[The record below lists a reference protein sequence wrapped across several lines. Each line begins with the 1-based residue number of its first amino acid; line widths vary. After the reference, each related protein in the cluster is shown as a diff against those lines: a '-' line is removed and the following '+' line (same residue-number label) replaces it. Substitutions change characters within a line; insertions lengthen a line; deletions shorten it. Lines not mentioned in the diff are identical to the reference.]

1 MTSTPLTPQSGHG
14 EVLLAYLER
23 LHEAVLWK
31 LEGLSEREQRMPM
44 TATGTN
50 LLGVVKHLAA
60 VEAEYLGLCVGR
72 PFPERI
78 PWTGEDVEDNADMWA
93 TEDEPAQMIADLYR
107 RVAAH
112 SARTV
117 AELPL
122 DAPGRVPW
130 WDPQETTLQ
139 RLLVH
144 MLAELARH
152 AGQMDVVRESVDGA
166 RGMLPQAPNLP
177 GGDEAWW
184 AAYVTRLREVAER
197 FPGRS

>member
-31 LEGLSEREQRMPM
+31 LEGLSERDQRMPM
-44 TATGTN
+44 TPTGTN

-72 PFPERI
+72 PFPEQI
-78 PWTGEDVEDNADMWA
+78 PWTGDDLEDNADMWA
-93 TEDEPAQMIADLYR
+93 TEDEPAQMIVDLYR

-166 RGMLPQAPNLP
+166 RGMLPGAPNLP
-177 GGDEAWW
+177 DGDEGWW
-184 AAYVTRLREVAER
+184 AGYVTRLREVAER
-197 FPGRS
+197 FPGRP